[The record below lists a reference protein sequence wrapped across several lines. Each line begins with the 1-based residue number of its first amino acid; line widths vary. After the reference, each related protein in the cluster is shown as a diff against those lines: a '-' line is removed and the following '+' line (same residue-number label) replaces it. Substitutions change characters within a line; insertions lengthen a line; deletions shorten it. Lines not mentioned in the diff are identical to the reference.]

1 MLFKESLYGWG
12 VCDIPMPRSVHD
24 IFADRRKKNNRLL
37 NHRRPEQPG
46 ILAFISGLFIH
57 DVPWLQILLQ
67 SIMALVCIVF
77 IFLLSQ
83 MIPVFQDNEI
93 PQPVDIMI
101 KVIEDIV
108 PPKAPPV
115 QKAPVPLKKE
125 NLAKRT
131 NQVIILKPESSPE
144 EILPDVRI
152 HRRIKRKPQKAAK
165 NQTPKRVSFDKMAQS
180 EVINIAIPRERKHK
194 YNIKRTN
201 MTATENRPQQPDSI
215 TEFNALPSEDQNAVV
230 SSSNG
235 FKKKYK
241 VSKVNRD
248 RVAPSNKA
256 VSSLTPVDV
265 PVAVIYP
272 AKRSQKTY
280 TVHAPG
286 QNKVMP
292 LDRSAVLLTQPN
304 VPVKTVSYANHSQKK
319 YEIGAANRDRIATA
333 AKMSD
338 SKPFAS
344 SLPVDS
350 EGIALPEPDQ
360 TDVRYLSKKNETVYR
375 SPTSSRAGS
384 QPQFLIAKKDEMIEE
399 ESLTAPT
406 IDALAKPAPKAEKS
420 MRGVMSANPHRQSH
434 DFAGA
439 IDELDP
445 AYLISL
451 KALAVCLDPEE
462 EFYLKTKLATLL
474 GGPAKC
480 ESNGIHFFFKYTET
494 GYTLKVEIYNPEGR
508 LLQDRCA
515 ALHLAIEGV
524 KNSKAKGVIP

>member
-1 MLFKESLYGWG
+1 MLLKESLYGWG
-12 VCDIPMPRSVHD
+12 VCDIPMPRSAHD
-24 IFADRRKKNNRLL
+24 IFADRRKKNNRHL
-37 NHRRPEQPG
+37 NHRSPEQPG

-67 SIMALVCIVF
+67 SIMALLCIVF
-77 IFLLSQ
+77 IFLFSK
-83 MIPVFQDNEI
+83 MIPVFQDNQI

-101 KVIEDIV
+101 KVIEDIA

-125 NLAKRT
+125 NLAQRT
-131 NQVIILKPESSPE
+131 NPVIILKPESSPE

-152 HRRIKRKPQKAAK
+152 HRRIKPKPQKAAK
-165 NQTPKRVSFDKMAQS
+165 NQAPKTVSFDKIAQS
-180 EVINIAIPRERKHK
+180 EAINISIPREHKDK

-201 MTATENRPQQPDSI
+201 VAATENKPRQPDSI
-215 TEFNALPSEDQNAVV
+215 TEFNPLPSEDQNVLV

-248 RVAPSNKA
+248 RVAPSNRA

-272 AKRSQKTY
+272 AKRSQKNY
-280 TVHAPG
+280 TVYAPG
-286 QNKVMP
+286 QNKAMP
-292 LDRSAVLLTQPN
+292 FDRSAALLTQPN
-304 VPVKTVSYANHSQKK
+304 VPGETVSYANHSQKK
-319 YEIGAANRDRIATA
+319 YEIDAISRDQIATA
-333 AKMSD
+333 VKISD
-338 SKPFAS
+338 SRPFAS

-350 EGIALPEPDQ
+350 EEIALSEPDQ
-360 TDVRYLSKKNETVYR
+360 ADVRYLTKKNATVYR
-375 SPTSSRAGS
+375 SPTAPHAGS
-384 QPQFLIAKKDEMIEE
+384 QPQFLAAQKDKTLEE
-399 ESLTAPT
+399 ERLTIPT
-406 IDALAKPAPKAEKS
+406 IGSFAKPAPRSSKS
-420 MRGVMSANPHRQSH
+420 MQRVIGSNPHRQSH
-434 DFAGA
+434 DFSGA

-451 KALAVCLDPEE
+451 KALAVCL
-462 EFYLKTKLATLL
+462 TKLATLL

-494 GYTLKVEIYNPEGR
+494 GYTIKVEIYNPEGR

-515 ALHLAIEGV
+515 ALHLAIKGV